1 MCTTIGCSIPVSG
14 SGKGAGGWVA
24 VDQVNLSYDH
34 PHHAPLEHAV
44 NIDFV
49 NSADASGAR
58 IAVELTREAA
68 RALARQLLAIVD
80 EADAYEVLEQRN

>member
-1 MCTTIGCSIPVSG
+1 MCTTIGCSIPISG
-14 SGKGAGGWVA
+14 SGKGARGWLT

-49 NSADASGAR
+49 NSADACGTR
-58 IAVELTREAA
+58 IAIELTREAA
-68 RALARQLLAIVD
+68 RALARRLLAIVD
-80 EADAYEVLEQRN
+80 EADAYEALGERN